1 MRGTVM
7 SEFQITSEQGPD
19 TADMIKSPEAKKR
32 LEKLYYDNY
41 LMLGGSNIEV
51 DLEDEDYD
59 AAFRGA
65 TETYRMMSSG
75 SVYKSYG
82 VLQMDPGKNVYVIDE
97 RVDNVLKISRARGLF
112 GGSASGSGAFES
124 FGAATANIL
133 LNGGLGQNG
142 AAFDLFSYDAVMQYQ
157 ETLDRLFVR
166 EIHFVF
172 RPETHTILVTQV
184 PNTKEN
190 VVLTVYVLK
199 SYEELLRDHF
209 AYVWLKKYTM
219 ANLKT
224 ILGEKYRLFSTLPGA
239 QGGTVMK
246 GEAMAQEGAQERDR
260 LEEDVLLYID
270 GHEVPQPIRG

>member
-1 MRGTVM
+1 M
-7 SEFQITSEQGPD
+7 SEFQITNEQGAD
-19 TADMIKSPEAKKR
+19 TANMIKSPEAKKR
-32 LEKLYYDNY
+32 LEKMYYDNY
-41 LMLGGSNIEV
+41 LMLGGSSIEV

-75 SVYKSYG
+75 AVYKSYG
-82 VLQMDPGKNVYVIDE
+82 VLQMDPGKNVYVLDE
-97 RVDNVLKISRARGLF
+97 RVDNVLKISRSRGLF
-112 GGSASGSGAFES
+112 GGNASGSGAFES

-142 AAFDLFSYDAVMQYQ
+142 AAFDLFSYDAVLQYQ

-172 RPETHTILVTQV
+172 RPETNTILLTQV

-190 VVLTVYVLK
+190 VILTVYVLK

-209 AYVWLKKYTM
+209 AYMWLKKYTM
-219 ANLKT
+219 ANMKT

-246 GEAMAQEGAQERDR
+246 GEALATEGAQERDR

-270 GHEVPQPIRG
+270 GQEVPQPIRG

>member
-1 MRGTVM
+1 MG
-7 SEFQITSEQGPD
+7 EFKITDEQGAD
-19 TADMIKSPEAKKR
+19 TADMLKSPEAKKR

-41 LMLGGSNIEV
+41 LMLGGSSIEV

-82 VLQMDPGKNVYVIDE
+82 VLEMEAGKNVYELDE

-112 GGSASGSGAFES
+112 GGNASGTGAFES

-133 LNGGLGQNG
+133 LNGGFGQNG
-142 AAFDLFSYDAVMQYQ
+142 AAFDLFSYDSVLQYQ

-166 EIHFVF
+166 EVHFVF
-172 RPETHTILVTQV
+172 RPETHTILVTQL
-184 PNTKEN
+184 PNYREN
-190 VVLTVYVLK
+190 VILTVYVLK

-209 AYVWLKKYTM
+209 AYSWLKKYTM

-246 GEAMAQEGAQERDR
+246 GEQMATEGAQERDK
-260 LEEDVLLYID
+260 LEDDVLLQID
-270 GHEVPQPIRG
+270 GHEIPQPIRG